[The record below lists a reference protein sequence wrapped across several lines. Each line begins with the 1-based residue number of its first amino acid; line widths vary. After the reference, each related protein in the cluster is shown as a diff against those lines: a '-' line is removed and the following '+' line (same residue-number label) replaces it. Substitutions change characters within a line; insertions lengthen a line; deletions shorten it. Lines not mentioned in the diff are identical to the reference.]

1 MQNEQQQVESERQRL
16 EERYINITH
25 ELQSTQREL
34 RQTQM
39 VNNYL
44 YQEKQLVENFN
55 KNNPQ
60 LLSLKQVLEQVKTK
74 SHVLN

>member
-1 MQNEQQQVESERQRL
+1 
-16 EERYINITH
+16 
-25 ELQSTQREL
+25 
-34 RQTQM
+34 M